1 MAIQMNDLELDVSR
15 WLESA
20 DLLAYQAEID
30 PLCGLSVHFT
40 LGLQVAPSSSLVDI
54 IDVLEAVPEVVDV
67 RPAERDWDL
76 VVVAR
81 VGRGNAV

>member
-1 MAIQMNDLELDVSR
+1 MAIQMNDLEFDVSR

-30 PLCGLSVHFT
+30 PICGLSVHFT
-40 LGLQVAPSSSLVDI
+40 LGLQLAPSSSLVDI
-54 IDVLEAVPEVVDV
+54 IDALGAVPEVVDI
-67 RPAERDWDL
+67 RPAVRNWDL

-81 VGRGNAV
+81 VGGGNTV